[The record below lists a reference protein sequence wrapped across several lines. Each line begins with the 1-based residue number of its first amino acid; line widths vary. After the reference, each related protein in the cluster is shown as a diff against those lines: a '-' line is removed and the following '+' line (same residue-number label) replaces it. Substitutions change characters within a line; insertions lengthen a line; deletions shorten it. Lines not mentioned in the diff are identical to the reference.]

1 MNIQIND
8 IFQENRARMLQI
20 IDKNI
25 SFLPIDDDSIL
36 SDARTLSNKFIEICE
51 GDSYYHQTIS
61 SNLVIYLMDYTID
74 TTRQYLI
81 STESSAGICYP
92 TPEMNI
98 SQLHKHDYLE
108 MFYLISG
115 ELDFV
120 IEGTHKRYRAGDCCF
135 INQNVRHVE
144 VYQKDYC
151 AVYLSFRPD
160 FIESLCADYQAEGS
174 ELLKFIKR
182 NTSQNFE
189 IDYLDFVPT
198 NYEFSPTNIRQIN
211 LYFEHI
217 LEELLQR
224 QPGYMDITSGNL
236 KRLFA
241 LLQSPKYYTC
251 MNTRFYQKA
260 NFDLFEKTLDYI
272 HSHKYKI
279 TRAQIAEAL
288 HYNGNYISDVFLNHT
303 GVTLADYIRD
313 ICLQEAAALLLNTE
327 LSAAEIIR
335 RLGFENR
342 TTFYQQFKKKYG
354 LTPGEYRSSKN

>member
-8 IFQENRARMLQI
+8 IFQENRGRILQI
-20 IDKNI
+20 ADTNITFFPIDK
-25 SFLPIDDDSIL
+25 SFTL
-36 SDARTLSNKFIEICE
+36 SDSTSLSNKFIEIRE
-51 GDSYYHQTIS
+51 GDSYRFQTIS
-61 SNLVIYLMDYTID
+61 SNLVIYLMDYTAD
-74 TTRQYLI
+74 TTRHYLI
-81 STESSAGICYP
+81 STEASAGISYP
-92 TPEMNI
+92 TPKMNI

-108 MFYLISG
+108 LFYVISG
-115 ELDFV
+115 ELDFI

-144 VYQKDYC
+144 VYQRDFC
-151 AVYLSFRPD
+151 AIYLSFRSD
-160 FIESLCADYQAEGS
+160 FMESFYAVSQAEYS
-174 ELLKFIKR
+174 ELLSFIKR

-198 NYEFSPTNIRQIN
+198 NYELSTTNIRQMN

-224 QPGYMDITSGNL
+224 QPGYMDIISGNL

-260 NFDLFEKTLDYI
+260 DFDLFEKTLNYI
-272 HSHKYKI
+272 HSHKYKL
-279 TRAQIAEAL
+279 TRTQLAEAL
-288 HYNGNYISDVFLNHT
+288 HYNGNYISDVFFSHT
-303 GVTLADYIRD
+303 GVTLAGYIRD

>member
-1 MNIQIND
+1 
-8 IFQENRARMLQI
+8 MLQI
-20 IDKNI
+20 ADK
-25 SFLPIDDDSIL
+25 SIAFFPVDNDITL
-36 SDARTLSNKFIEICE
+36 SDTATLSNKFIEIRE
-51 GDSYYHQTIS
+51 GDSYRYQTIS
-61 SNLVIYLMDYTID
+61 SNLVIYLMDYTTD
-74 TTRQYLI
+74 TTRHYLI
-81 STESSAGICYP
+81 STESSAAISYP
-92 TPEMNI
+92 TPKMNI

-108 MFYLISG
+108 LFFVISG
-115 ELDFV
+115 ELDFI

-144 VYQKDYC
+144 VYQKDFC
-151 AVYLSFRPD
+151 AIYLSFRSD
-160 FIESLCADYQAEGS
+160 FMESFCADHPAEGS
-174 ELLKFIKR
+174 ELLSFIKR
-182 NTSQNFE
+182 NTSQNSE
-189 IDYLDFVPT
+189 IDYLDFVPA
-198 NYEFSPTNIRQIN
+198 NYALTRNNIYDTN

-217 LEELLQR
+217 LEELLLK
-224 QPGYMDITSGNL
+224 QPGYMDIISGNL

-260 NFDLFEKTLDYI
+260 DFGLFEKTLDYI

-288 HYNGNYISDVFLNHT
+288 HYNGNYISDVFLSHT

>member
-1 MNIQIND
+1 MNTQVSD
-8 IFQENRARMLQI
+8 IFQENKSRMLQI
-20 IDKNI
+20 ANTNVTLFPIDKNI
-25 SFLPIDDDSIL
+25 TL
-36 SDARTLSNKFIEICE
+36 SHLTSLSNKFIEIRE
-51 GDSYYHQTIS
+51 GNSYYHQTIS

-81 STESSAGICYP
+81 STESSAGICSQ
-92 TPEMNI
+92 TPDMNI

-115 ELDFV
+115 ELDFI

-151 AVYLSFRPD
+151 AFYLSFRPD
-160 FIESLCADYQAEGS
+160 FIESFCSGHQTEGS
-174 ELLKFIKR
+174 ELLRFIKR
-182 NTSQNFE
+182 NTSQNSQ

-198 NYEFSPTNIRQIN
+198 NYGLSTKNIGDMN

-217 LEELLQR
+217 LEELLQK
-224 QPGYMDITSGNL
+224 QPGYLDIISGYL

-260 NFDLFEKTLDYI
+260 DFGLFEKTLDYV
-272 HSHKYKI
+272 HSHKYKL

-288 HYNGNYISDVFLNHT
+288 HYNGNYISDVFLSHT

-327 LSAAEIIR
+327 LSAADIIR